1 MAATAAGTMALML
14 KSTDFGLIG
23 FNTFPSSL
31 KRIGERI
38 HPEKLVEKVLGL
50 RAQGYTNIKAA
61 LTYAMDE
68 LKRHE
73 ATRPEEGIAIL
84 LSDGEPTVGG
94 SPLDVAKRFHGLHV
108 IGFPRSVKWICQTLA
123 KNGNGKCV
131 FVNNVRDIPNA
142 INHVLKI

>member
-1 MAATAAGTMALML
+1 MAQEL
-14 KSTDFGLIG
+14 KPLV
-23 FNTFPSSL
+23 SSL
-31 KRIGERI
+31 GEEELFDGGQDLF
-38 HPEKLVEKVLGL
+38 PVFTLCLVEKVLGL

-73 ATRPEEGIAIL
+73 ATRPEEGVAIL

-108 IGFPRSVKWICQTLA
+108 IGFPRSVKWICQTLV
-123 KNGNGKCV
+123 KNGSGKCV